1 MRGRLSLFDLVFM
14 MLVFSQLKKIW
25 AMSSGIYL
33 VIKAKSFGQQHGIRQ
48 TSFVF
53 LFGSLILVCSVVAVV
68 V

>member
-1 MRGRLSLFDLVFM
+1 M